1 MMNNTT
7 ALCGGILLNTE
18 ERNCLE
24 MNGYIH
30 STESFGAVDG
40 PGVRFIIFTSGCPMR
55 CKYCHNPDTWDMTK
69 GEERS
74 VDELIKLALRY
85 KPYWQNDGGITVSG
99 GEPLMQIDF
108 LIELF
113 KKAKE
118 NGVHTTIDTSG
129 QPFRT
134 EGEFFEKFKEL
145 MQYTDLVMLDIK
157 HIDDDEHRELTTHT
171 NQNILALAQFLDEIK
186 KPVWIRHVLIPAVT
200 DNDEYLKELSE
211 FVSGLNNVEKIEVLP
226 YHTLGIHKWEE
237 LGYEYKLDGVDS
249 PTPERVANAKSILG
263 AE

>member
-1 MMNNTT
+1 
-7 ALCGGILLNTE
+7 
-18 ERNCLE
+18 

-40 PGVRFIIFTSGCPMR
+40 PGIRFIIFTAGCPMR

-69 GEERS
+69 GEELS
-74 VDELIKLALRY
+74 ADELIKLALRY
-85 KPYWQNDGGITVSG
+85 KPYWHNGGGITVSG

-118 NGVHTTIDTSG
+118 SGVHTTIDTSG
-129 QPFRT
+129 QPFKT
-134 EGEFFEKFKEL
+134 EGEFFEKFEEL

-157 HIDDDEHRELTTHT
+157 HIDDVEHKELTTHT
-171 NQNILALAQFLDEIK
+171 NQNILALAKYLDKIK
-186 KPVWIRHVLIPAVT
+186 KPVWIRHVLVPTVT
-200 DNDEYLKELSE
+200 DNDEYLKKLSE
-211 FVSGLNNVEKIEVLP
+211 FISGLSNVEKVEVLP

-237 LGYEYKLDGVDS
+237 LGYEYKLSGIDS
-249 PTPERVANAKSILG
+249 PTPERVANAKEILG